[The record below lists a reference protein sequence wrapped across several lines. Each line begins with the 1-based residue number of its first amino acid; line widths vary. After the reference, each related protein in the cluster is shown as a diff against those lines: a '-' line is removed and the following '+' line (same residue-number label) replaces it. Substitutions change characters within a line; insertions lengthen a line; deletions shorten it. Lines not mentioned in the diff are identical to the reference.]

1 MELKMQDEEFLEDVT
16 PLLRPEIEFDP
27 REAYP
32 LMSAMKE
39 LQERVRRH

>member
-1 MELKMQDEEFLEDVT
+1 MQDEEFLEDVT

-32 LMSAMKE
+32 LVYEKLIDWMPGKRE
-39 LQERVRRH
+39 